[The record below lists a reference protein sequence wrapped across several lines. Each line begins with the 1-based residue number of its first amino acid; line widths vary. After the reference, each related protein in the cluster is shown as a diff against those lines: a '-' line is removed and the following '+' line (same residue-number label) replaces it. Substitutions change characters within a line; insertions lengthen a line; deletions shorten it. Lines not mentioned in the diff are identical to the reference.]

1 MRSFRYNITLALYPL
16 GFFLI
21 LGFAQYTILARAYQ
35 AQQARN
41 SQPYVDGTPIPALV
55 SKIDRRPQSINL
67 P

>member
-1 MRSFRYNITLALYPL
+1 MRKFRYNITLALYPL
-16 GFFLI
+16 GFFVI
-21 LGFAQYTILARAYQ
+21 LASVQFAILARAYQ

-41 SQPYVDGTPIPALV
+41 SEPYVDGAPIPAVV